1 MTDLT
6 PILEAIITL
15 AVAIITAFVIPWIT
29 SKTSAQER
37 ETMLKWVDIAVSA
50 AQQLFHNM
58 DGTQRLDYAL
68 QVLANRGYDVD
79 DDAVINAVEAAVL
92 KLHRQLEG
100 AANDSET
107 NP

>member
-6 PILEAIITL
+6 PVLEAIVAL
-15 AVAIITAFVIPWIT
+15 AVSLFTAFVIPWIT

-50 AQQLFHNM
+50 AQQLYHHL
-58 DGTQRLDYAL
+58 DGDQRLDYAL
-68 QVLANRGYDVD
+68 GILARRGYDVD

-92 KLHRQLEG
+92 RLHQQLEG
-100 AANDSET
+100 TTNDG
-107 NP
+107 